1 MVFEKVSFKT
11 WDDAVGCNFNIK
23 TDYDNIKLPKQ
34 GTAYSMGM
42 DFFMP
47 FDMKIYP
54 KSSAV
59 IPTGITWKPTMKER
73 NYYGLLIVPRSSLGF
88 KYGVRLANTIG
99 VIDADYQDAENEGHI
114 IIKLYNP
121 SEHTIELKKGKAFAQ
136 GIVMPYKI
144 CDYAFA
150 TNKRIGGFGSTD
162 N

>member
-1 MVFEKVSFKT
+1 MRFEKVSFKT
-11 WDDAVGCNFNIK
+11 WDDAVGCNFNIR
-23 TDYDNIKLPKQ
+23 TDYDDIKLPKQ

-59 IPTGITWKPTMKER
+59 IPTGIRWRTTMKEGNR
-73 NYYGLLIVPRSSLGF
+73 YGLLIVPRSGLGF
-88 KYGVRLANTIG
+88 KYGLRLANTVG
-99 VIDADYQDAENEGHI
+99 VIDADYQNSQNEGHI

-121 SEHTIELKKGKAFAQ
+121 SEHTIELEKGKAFAQ

-144 CDYAFA
+144 CDGAFVD
-150 TNKRIGGFGSTD
+150 RERDGGFGSTD
-162 N
+162 R